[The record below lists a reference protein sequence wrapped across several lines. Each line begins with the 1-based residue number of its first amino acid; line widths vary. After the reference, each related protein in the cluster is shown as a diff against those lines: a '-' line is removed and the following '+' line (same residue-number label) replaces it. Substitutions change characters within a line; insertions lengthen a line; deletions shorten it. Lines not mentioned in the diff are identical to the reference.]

1 VPLPTPVPGLVIRYA
16 YLWRAEHLRGLEE
29 GVKDRPCAV
38 VLVVENED
46 GRPTVTVVPLTR
58 SPPGHTTD
66 AIEIPAETKRR
77 LGLDDERSW
86 IVVSEA
92 NVFGWPGPDIR
103 PAVSRRFETVAY
115 GLLPANL
122 FREVRE
128 RFLRAAAAG
137 GAIVPRTE

>member
-1 VPLPTPVPGLVIRYA
+1 
-16 YLWRAEHLRGLEE
+16 
-29 GVKDRPCAV
+29 
-38 VLVVENED
+38 VLVVEDED
-46 GRPTVTVVPLTR
+46 DWPTVTVVPVTH
-58 SPPGHTTD
+58 SPPGNTTD

-103 PAVSRRFETVAY
+103 PSVLGRFETAAY

-122 FREVRE
+122 FRDVRE
-128 RFLRAAAAG
+128 RFLHADAAG
-137 GAIVPRTE
+137 GAVVPRTE

>member
-1 VPLPTPVPGLVIRYA
+1 VVLPTPVPGLVIRYA

-38 VLVVENED
+38 VLVVEDED
-46 GRPTVTVVPLTR
+46 GRPTVTVVPVTH
-58 SPPGHTTD
+58 SPPDNASD
-66 AIEIPAETKRR
+66 AIEIPTATKRR
-77 LGLDDERSW
+77 LGLDDDRSW

-103 PAVSRRFETVAY
+103 PAVSGRFETVAY

-128 RFLRAAAAG
+128 RFLRAAGG
-137 GAIVPRTE
+137 GAVVPRTE

>member
-1 VPLPTPVPGLVIRYA
+1 VALPTPVPGLVIRYA

-38 VLVVENED
+38 VLVVEDED
-46 GRPTVTVVPLTR
+46 GRPTVTVVPVTH
-58 SPPGHTTD
+58 SPPDNASD
-66 AIEIPAETKRR
+66 AIEIPTATKRR
-77 LGLDDERSW
+77 LGLDDDRSW

-103 PAVSRRFETVAY
+103 PAVSGRFETVAY

-128 RFLRAAAAG
+128 RFLRAAGG
-137 GAIVPRTE
+137 GAVVPRTE